1 MIQETQKPQLNI
13 RYILLIRILL
23 SPFVLFWGLLMT
35 CAMMFFPLTLLC
47 VVTLIHLIAYL
58 FIIMFNNAGAEI
70 EIPDPFINETK
81 STLVNYIL
89 TITIPIWGMFAMVVY
104 FVKTGK
110 VWSGE

>member
-1 MIQETQKPQLNI
+1 
-13 RYILLIRILL
+13 
-23 SPFVLFWGLLMT
+23 
-35 CAMMFFPLTLLC
+35 
-47 VVTLIHLIAYL
+47 
-58 FIIMFNNAGAEI
+58 MFNNAGAEI